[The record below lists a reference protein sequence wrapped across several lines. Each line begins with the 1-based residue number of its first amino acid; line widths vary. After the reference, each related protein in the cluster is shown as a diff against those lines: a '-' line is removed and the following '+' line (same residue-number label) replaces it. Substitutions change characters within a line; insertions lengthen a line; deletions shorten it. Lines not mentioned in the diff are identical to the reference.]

1 MTISARV
8 GSLIA
13 CLARSGTPPAAG
25 RLVAGWLRAGRLRGG
40 RLRAGRLRAGRLRG
54 SRHSVRIEIAYYVT
68 YIRYGSW
75 VKDRPGVRP
84 AEACRARRGAAGI
97 PGSGVRRPEAA

>member
-1 MTISARV
+1 MTISARA
-8 GSLIA
+8 GSLIT

-25 RLVAGWLRAGRLRGG
+25 RLVAG
-40 RLRAGRLRAGRLRG
+40 RLRAGRLRG
-54 SRHSVRIEIAYYVT
+54 SRHSARIEIAYYVT

-97 PGSGVRRPEAA
+97 PGSDVRRPEAAARDLPPG